1 MEGRDASTPTP
12 EAEIARLQ
20 DAVRNLERQL
30 EAARALAATGAELH
44 AEVVRRQAAV
54 DEGLRTGEPGMPES
68 TPP

>member
-12 EAEIARLQ
+12 EAEIARLR

-30 EAARALAATGAELH
+30 EGARALAAAGAELH

-54 DEGLRTGEPGMPES
+54 DESLRTGEPGMPES

>member
-1 MEGRDASTPTP
+1 M
-12 EAEIARLQ
+12 
-20 DAVRNLERQL
+20 RNLERQL